1 MGKLL
6 AWNSLFDKLFTFYS
20 SLTSIKLMSSK
31 ELNKIQTVLLGIPSS
46 PALLLF
52 SQCDYGGTV
61 SMENVYAKLAKELI

>member
-31 ELNKIQTVLLGIPSS
+31 ELNKIQTVLGIPSS

-52 SQCDYGGTV
+52 SQCDYGGAV
-61 SMENVYAKLAKELI
+61 SMENVYAKLTKELI